1 MKYGITVFRAKARKK
16 RIFPFIS
23 FYRAFWKIFRI
34 YVDTGYEFQ
43 SEASIKTS
51 KHWEICVNFEFPCFE
66 KEFDF
71 SFSCKKTALFCLWVN
86 LFGMDLHL
94 YWGDGRH
101 EEYDGHLDKYYDYD
115 ALVAQH
121 PDYDYEQIDALIPY
135 SEKLPYRFKEFYC
148 SDRLKVYANDIDN
161 APNAR
166 AVEIALPFFRYLKAS
181 YKKPWWGALWLGA
194 EVWFGPGST
203 GIKLSLFKRELKIL
217 IAKNLLKRRSNLMT
231 SKAID
236 RFFRLRGNVDLSD
249 QEIYDAFSKMIYDEY
264 AGNGKYVFSGPT
276 TVRQILEKGVDPL
289 SYLKSN
295 PYVLEEASD
304 ETVETFYEYL
314 ETHPVDDGFWEAIKD
329 KDCDLK
335 PETLERLRKIREK
348 SRDLALPEQK
358 RTD

>member
-1 MKYGITVFRAKARKK
+1 MKYGITVFTSQAGKK
-16 RIFPFIS
+16 RILPRVM
-23 FYRAFWKIFRI
+23 FYRVFWKIIRI
-34 YVDTGYEFQ
+34 YVDNGCEIQ
-43 SEASIKTS
+43 LEASLKTS
-51 KHWEICVNFEFPCFE
+51 KHWEICVNFEFPCLE
-66 KEFDF
+66 WEFDF
-71 SFSCKKTALFCLWVN
+71 SFSCKRTAPFCLRVN

-115 ALVAQH
+115 ALVAAH

-135 SEKLPYRFKEFYC
+135 SEKQPYRFKEFYC

-161 APNAR
+161 VPNAR
-166 AVEIALPFFRYLKAS
+166 AVELALPFFRYLKVS

-194 EVWFGPGST
+194 EVWSNPSAS

-231 SKAID
+231 GNAID
-236 RFFRLRGNVDLSD
+236 RFFRLRGNADLSE
-249 QEIYDAFSKMIYDEY
+249 QEIYDAFAVMIYDEY

-276 TVRQILEKGVDPL
+276 TVRQILEKGVNPL
-289 SYLKSN
+289 SYLKRN

-314 ETHPVDDGFWEAIKD
+314 ETHPVDDGFWEAIEKETED
-329 KDCDLK
+329 LKLK
-335 PETLERLRKIREK
+335 PETVERLRKIREK
-348 SRDLALPEQK
+348 LC
-358 RTD
+358 